1 MYAHLFFDLDR
12 TLWDFEKNCE
22 ESLSE
27 LAVKYNLQAYGID
40 CINQFIQHFIEINEQ
55 LWEDYGQGLI
65 NKQQIRSKRFPLTFL
80 KYKFT
85 DDQLATAIAS
95 DYTAITPLKTN
106 LLPDT
111 VQVLNYLKEKYTL
124 HIITNGFEETQLLK
138 LKQCNLE
145 FYFSEIITSER
156 AGFKKPDI
164 GVFNFSLNITN
175 ATINNSI
182 MIGDSLNAD
191 IIGARKAG
199 MHQIY
204 FNRNGNKHTESI
216 TYEITEL
223 KELMKLL

>member
-1 MYAHLFFDLDR
+1 MYTHLFFDLDR

-27 LAVKYNLQAYGID
+27 LAIKHNLEAYGID
-40 CINQFIQHFIEINEQ
+40 STSQFIQHFIEINEQ

-65 NKQQIRSKRFPLTFL
+65 SKQQIRNNRFPQVFL
-80 KYKFT
+80 KYKLINAK
-85 DDQLATAIAS
+85 LATAIAS

-106 LLPDT
+106 LLPDAL
-111 VQVLNYLKEKYTL
+111 QVLNYLKEKYTL

-145 FYFSEIITSER
+145 IYFSEIITSER
-156 AGFKKPDI
+156 AGFKKPDV
-164 GVFNFSLNITN
+164 GVFNFSLDLTK
-175 ATINNSI
+175 ATVSNSI

-191 IIGARKAG
+191 IIGAREAG
-199 MHQIY
+199 IHQIY
-204 FNRNGNKHTESI
+204 LNRRGDKHFEAV
-216 TYEITEL
+216 TYEIKEL